1 MTSRYPRLVLRPTH
15 LWRLLF
21 DGVDSFCIVCN
32 PDELFLIL
40 ELILRR
46 TSACGHPHTPH
57 LTHVRATP
65 QPRFDTSERQD
76 RRASTT
82 SIDIVSQVVYY
93 TFIPHRLLLTVC
105 ANLPAKASSSSPER
119 AANKFQ
125 QSLYTFPVTA
135 HAVSRVPGT
144 SDR

>member
-1 MTSRYPRLVLRPTH
+1 M
-15 LWRLLF
+15 
-21 DGVDSFCIVCN
+21 
-32 PDELFLIL
+32 
-40 ELILRR
+40 R
-46 TSACGHPHTPH
+46 TSTPH
-57 LTHVRATP
+57 LTHVRAP

-105 ANLPAKASSSSPER
+105 ANFPAQASSQSPER

-125 QSLYTFPVTA
+125 QSLYPFPVAA
-135 HAVSRVPGT
+135 HTLSQLPRHF
-144 SDR
+144 